1 MKRWMTS
8 LAACFAALAAT
19 AGTAFGAG
27 PVQSGTQSS
36 STDQAAL
43 AASSATQVQPTNQN
57 ISVRVLSPGNDGAV
71 SQSNEAESSANAA
84 NTASTT
90 QNATQGLASSCG
102 CVIPGTRSSAVDG
115 VLAGALQAA
124 GDGTPAAAPAAAPA
138 ATPAPS
144 GSTQANDAASTG
156 TAANTAPTSEAATQ
170 SSSGGGSG
178 VQSTQQDAST
188 TQGAAA
194 ASSATQDHPENSN
207 ISVRVLSPGNDG
219 AVHQSNEASSS
230 ADATNTAATTQGSS
244 QTGSGSG
251 VQSSTQNADTS
262 QESAALSSAKQVSPE
277 NSNVS
282 VRILSP
288 GNGGSVSQKNEAESS
303 ANAQNSAPVTQTS
316 TQSGSGSSCGCSST
330 SPSVQAI
337 GQSSSVEQAA
347 LAASSA
353 NQFGAS
359 NSNEPIRIGSYGNDG
374 SVSQENE
381 AESSASATNTAPV
394 TQTGTQT
401 QLGSRCGCSAGPA
414 VQAIGQSSE
423 TEQLAVGLSSAT
435 QIGASNENDPIRIDS
450 PGNDGRVSQEN
461 SAESSASATNTAPVT
476 QTGTQTQTGSGCGCS
491 SPAVQAIGQSSEI
504 GQLAVGLSSAKQV
517 GASNENGPIRIDSW
531 GNGGSVSQ
539 ENEAESSASAS
550 NNAPTTQTGTQT
562 QSGSGVQAL
571 GQDSSIWQ
579 GAFAASSAT
588 QLPGESKCG
597 CRGASFGNTS
607 DPIRIGSY
615 GSDGYLKQ
623 ENEASSSADA
633 TNYAAPTQTGTQTQS
648 SGCSCH
654 GLGVQ
659 ALGQWSGVHQGAAA
673 LSSAA
678 QVGAKNSSAPISV
691 WSPGGGGWTWQSN
704 EADSSSYGSNV
715 ARILQAGMQ
724 VMV

>member
-8 LAACFAALAAT
+8 LAVCLAALAAT
-19 AGTAFGAG
+19 AGTALGAG

-43 AASSATQVQPTNQN
+43 AASSATQVQPTNEN

-102 CVIPGTRSSAVDG
+102 CAIPGTRSSAVDG

-138 ATPAPS
+138 PT
-144 GSTQANDAASTG
+144 GSAQANDAASTG
-156 TAANTAPTSEAATQ
+156 TAANTAPTSETATQ

-188 TQGAAA
+188 QQAALA

-219 AVHQSNEASSS
+219 AVRQSNEASSS
-230 ADATNTAATTQGSS
+230 ADAKNTAATTQGSS

-262 QESAALSSAKQVSPE
+262 QESAALSSAKQVHPE

-288 GNGGSVSQKNEAESS
+288 GDGGSVSQKNEAESS

-316 TQSGSGSSCGCSST
+316 TQSGSGISCGCESK
-330 SPSVQAI
+330 SPAVQAI

-374 SVSQENE
+374 SVSQKNE

-394 TQTGTQT
+394 TQIGTQT

-435 QIGASNENDPIRIDS
+435 QIGASNENGPIRIAS

-476 QTGTQTQTGSGCGCS
+476 QTGAQTQTGSSCGCS
-491 SPAVQAIGQSSEI
+491 GPAVQAIGQSSEI

-517 GASNENGPIRIDSW
+517 GASNENGPIRIASW

-550 NNAPTTQTGTQT
+550 NNAPTTQTESQT

-579 GAFAASSAT
+579 GALAASSAT

-597 CRGASFGNTS
+597 CRGASFGNAS
-607 DPIRIGSY
+607 DPVRIGSY
-615 GSDGYLKQ
+615 GNDGYLKQ

-633 TNYAAPTQTGTQTQS
+633 TNYAAPTQSGTQTQS

-659 ALGQWSGVHQGAAA
+659 ALGQWSSVHQGAAA
-673 LSSAA
+673 LSSAT
-678 QVGAKNSSAPISV
+678 QVGAKNSSAPVRI
-691 WSPGGGGWTWQSN
+691 WSPVGGGWTWQSN
-704 EADSSSYGSNV
+704 EAESSAYGSNV
-715 ARILQAGMQ
+715 ARILQAGQQ